1 MTEFY
6 SHGKLL
12 LTGEYAVLDGAK
24 ALAVPTKFGQHLR
37 YKKTDDRTIQWKSLD
52 HRDHNWFTAV
62 FELDNFKIIS
72 ASDLK
77 MADTLLSILQEAK
90 KSNADFLGEGGYDV
104 ETRLSFHRDWGLG
117 SSSTLVNNIAQ
128 WANVDPYRLLQKTLG
143 GSGYDIACAQSNTP
157 ILYQLGEI
165 LPKITKVVLRFPFDA
180 NLFFVHLN
188 KKQDSRE
195 AIASYRDQNF
205 DKGTFTK
212 TITEIT
218 EKMVSAHSLGEFEQL
233 MKKHETVLSGVLQ
246 MLPVKKRLFSD
257 YKLGEIKS
265 LGAWGGD
272 FILATGNEK
281 TPGYFKSK
289 GFETIFSCSEMVLGH

>member
-24 ALAVPTKFGQHLR
+24 ALAIPTKFGQHLR
-37 YKKTDDRTIQWKSLD
+37 YKKTGNRTIQWKSLD
-52 HRDHNWFTAV
+52 DRDHIWFTAS
-62 FELDNFKIIS
+62 FEPGNFKIIA
-72 ASDLK
+72 ASDFK
-77 MADTLLSILQEAK
+77 MADTLSTILQEAK
-90 KSNADFLGEGGYDV
+90 KSNTDFLEEGGYDV
-104 ETRLSFHRDWGLG
+104 ETRLTFHRDWGLG

-128 WANVDPYRLLQKTLG
+128 WANVDPYQLLQKTFG

-157 ILYQLGEI
+157 ILYQLGET
-165 LPKITKVVLRFPFDA
+165 LPKITKVTPRFPFDE

-188 KKQDSRE
+188 KKQNSRE
-195 AIASYRDQNF
+195 AIASYRDHSF

-218 EKMVSAHSLGEFEQL
+218 EKMVSTHSLREFEQL
-233 MKKHETVLSGVLQ
+233 MKKHETVVSEVLQ
-246 MLPVKKRLFSD
+246 ILPVKKRLFPD

-272 FILATGNEK
+272 FILVTGNEK
-281 TPGYFKSK
+281 TPGYFESK
-289 GFETIFSCSEMVLGH
+289 GFETIFSYLEMVLDH